1 MIEYKRV
8 SLCKNQYK
16 PDYVSPPR
24 ETLSETM
31 KALGISMV
39 QLAERTGR
47 SKKLVNEIIKGK
59 ASITPKMAIELE
71 RVTGVPASF
80 WNNRERNYREFI
92 AKQEEQEF
100 HRGHSFKVLQ
110 K

>member
-1 MIEYKRV
+1 MCTSE
-8 SLCKNQYK
+8 YK

-71 RVTGVPASF
+71 RVTEVPASF
-80 WNNRERNYREFI
+80 WNNRERTYLEYI
-92 AKQEEQEF
+92 EKQKVQELESGQTSKPN
-100 HRGHSFKVLQ
+100 HIQPL
-110 K
+110 

>member
-8 SLCKNQYK
+8 SLRKNQYK

-31 KALGISMV
+31 KALEISMV
-39 QLAERTGR
+39 QLAARTGFA
-47 SKKLVNEIIKGK
+47 KKMINETIKGK
-59 ASITPKMAIELE
+59 APITPKMAIELE

-92 AKQEEQEF
+92 AKQDEL
-100 HRGHSFKVLQ
+100 GWWS
-110 K
+110 